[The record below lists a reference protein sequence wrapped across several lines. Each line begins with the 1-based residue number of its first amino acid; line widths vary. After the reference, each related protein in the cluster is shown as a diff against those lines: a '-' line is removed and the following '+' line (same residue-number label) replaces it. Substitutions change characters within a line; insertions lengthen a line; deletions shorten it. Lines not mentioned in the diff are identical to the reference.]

1 MLPTAGPMTEPRSLP
16 WHATPADAVMAD
28 LGVDPDRGLTSAEVT
43 SRLDR
48 YGPNRLPE
56 AHRRGPWARLGA
68 QFNNPLILVLI
79 VAGVVTALLEHYLDA
94 AVIFGVVVI
103 NAVIG
108 FVQEGKAEG
117 ALEAVR
123 AMLATRATV
132 LREGQR
138 HEVDATGLV
147 PGDLVLLESGDRVP
161 ADLRLIREHNLRVE
175 ESALTGESV
184 PAEKSVEPVDP
195 ESGIG
200 DRACVAFSGTLVV
213 YGQARGVVVA
223 TGAQTEVGRIGAMVA
238 GPGPSTPLTKRLD
251 QFARQIT
258 GFILMAGLRRV
269 PVRLP
274 AGWAG
279 RVGGVPRRRRP
290 GRGRDPEGLPAIIT
304 IVLAIG
310 TRAMAA
316 DRAIVRRLPAVET
329 LGSVTVI
336 CSDKTGT
343 LTRNEMTAVRI
354 LLPEVSWP
362 SPGSGYAPEGGITDA
377 GQGVDVADRGD
388 VQQLAIA
395 ALLCN
400 DAALAH
406 DDTGT
411 WSVVGDP
418 TEGAL
423 VTLALKA
430 GLDPGRGGRPDAAR
444 GRDPV
449 RVRAPLH
456 GDPAS
461 RPPRACVRDPQGC
474 PGAGPGD
481 VRVDR

>member
-1 MLPTAGPMTEPRSLP
+1 MLPTAGPLAEPRSLP

-28 LGVDPDRGLTSAEVT
+28 LTVDPDRGLTSAEVT

-56 AHRRGPWARLGA
+56 AHPRGPWARLGA

-79 VAGVVTALLEHYLDA
+79 VAGVVTAVLEHYLDA
-94 AVIFGVVVI
+94 AVIFGVVAI

-138 HEVDATGLV
+138 HEVDATLLV

-161 ADLRLIREHNLRVE
+161 ADLRLIRVHNLRVE

-223 TGAQTEVGRIGAMVA
+223 TGAQTEVGRIGAMVSQA
-238 GPGPSTPLTKRLD
+238 PALSTPLTKRLD
-251 QFARQIT
+251 QVARQIT
-258 GFILMAGLRRV
+258 GFILVVGFAAFLYAYLLGGLDALEAFLAV
-269 PVRLP
+269 
-274 AGWAG
+274 
-279 RVGGVPRRRRP
+279 VGLAVAAI
-290 GRGRDPEGLPAIIT
+290 PEGLPAIIT

-343 LTRNEMTAVRI
+343 LTRNEMTAGGSCCPR
-354 LLPEVSWP
+354 LSWP
-362 SPGSGYAPEGGITDA
+362 SPGSGT
-377 GQGVDVADRGD
+377 
-388 VQQLAIA
+388 
-395 ALLCN
+395 
-400 DAALAH
+400 
-406 DDTGT
+406 
-411 WSVVGDP
+411 
-418 TEGAL
+418 
-423 VTLALKA
+423 
-430 GLDPGRGGRPDAAR
+430 
-444 GRDPV
+444 
-449 RVRAPLH
+449 
-456 GDPAS
+456 
-461 RPPRACVRDPQGC
+461 PPRAGSPT
-474 PGAGPGD
+474 PGRAWTSPTGAPSSSCRPSAPCCATTPPSPTTTPEPGRWW
-481 VRVDR
+481 VIPPRVPWSPWR